1 MRDQTRYIL
10 WLDRGRQSP
19 EEVGEIG
26 LHLTGWQGELYLDEH
41 RRPCSLIRYA
51 DIAYFGPFRTPY
63 LALLALKREVSR
75 LEGDWASQRLRIA

>member
-1 MRDQTRYIL
+1 MPDQKRYIL

-19 EEVGEIG
+19 EEVGEIE
-26 LHLTGWQGELYLDEH
+26 LHLTGWQGELYLDEQ
-41 RRPCSLIRYA
+41 RRPCPLVHYA

-75 LEGDWASQRLRIA
+75 LEGAWASERLRMS